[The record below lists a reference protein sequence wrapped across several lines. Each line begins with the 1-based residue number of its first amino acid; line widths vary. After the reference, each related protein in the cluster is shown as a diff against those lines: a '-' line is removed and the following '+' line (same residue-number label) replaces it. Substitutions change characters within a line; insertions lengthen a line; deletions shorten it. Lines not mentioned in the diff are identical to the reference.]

1 MIKTIP
7 LLPQRKNAETMKLQ
21 IIDTGYFYADGGAM
35 FGAIPKSAWSRRYP
49 SDETNGCVLAMR
61 SLVIKTDDGRIVLVD
76 NGAGNKH
83 LKQLS
88 YYRFFNL
95 VDLGTEL
102 RNRGIQPEEITDV
115 VLTHLHFDHCGYTTQ
130 KDESTGHLF
139 FSFPNANHW
148 VSRKQW
154 ENFLHPNALERDSYF
169 IENMQAVADANS
181 LRLLDADTSICPTIE
196 LRLYDGHTPGQIVPY
211 IHTEDR
217 TFVFA
222 GDVIPLVASV
232 SPEWIS
238 AYDTYPITSYNEKLR
253 MLAEAS
259 RKGQALIYCHDAY
272 IRCTTV
278 KRVNTYYKKD
288 KEIPLKKT
296 FLFP

>member
-95 VDLGTEL
+95 IDLGTEL
-102 RNRGIQPEEITDV
+102 RNRGIQPEEITG
-115 VLTHLHFDHCGYTTQ
+115 LAASNGRI
-130 KDESTGHLF
+130 
-139 FSFPNANHW
+139 SFI
-148 VSRKQW
+148 R
-154 ENFLHPNALERDSYF
+154 
-169 IENMQAVADANS
+169 
-181 LRLLDADTSICPTIE
+181 
-196 LRLYDGHTPGQIVPY
+196 TPW
-211 IHTEDR
+211 R
-217 TFVFA
+217 
-222 GDVIPLVASV
+222 
-232 SPEWIS
+232 
-238 AYDTYPITSYNEKLR
+238 
-253 MLAEAS
+253 
-259 RKGQALIYCHDAY
+259 
-272 IRCTTV
+272 
-278 KRVNTYYKKD
+278 
-288 KEIPLKKT
+288 EIPISSRICKPSQTLI
-296 FLFP
+296 PYGC

>member
-139 FSFPNANHW
+139 LSFPNANHW

-154 ENFLHPNALERDSYF
+154 ENFLHPNALEKDSYF

-232 SPEWIS
+232 SPLTTRIRSRHTTRNCACLPKPPKKGKRSSTAMTLTS
-238 AYDTYPITSYNEKLR
+238 AAQP
-253 MLAEAS
+253 
-259 RKGQALIYCHDAY
+259 
-272 IRCTTV
+272 
-278 KRVNTYYKKD
+278 
-288 KEIPLKKT
+288 
-296 FLFP
+296 

>member
-139 FSFPNANHW
+139 LSFPNANHW

-154 ENFLHPNALERDSYF
+154 ENFLQPHPLERDSYF
-169 IENMQAVADANS
+169 HENLLLVRDLGLLQLVNS
-181 LRLLDADTSICPTIE
+181 DTVVCRDVN
-196 LRLYDGHTPGQIVPY
+196 LRLYGGHTTGQLVPY
-211 IHTEDR
+211 INMPDQ

-238 AYDTYPITSYNEKLR
+238 AYDVSPLVSYNEKIR
-253 MLAEAS
+253 MLEEAVIKKQ
-259 RKGQALIYCHDAY
+259 RIIYCHDAY
-272 IRCTTV
+272 VESSEI
-278 KRVNTYYKKD
+278 KKFNSFYKAINITGR
-288 KEIPLKKT
+288 EENA
-296 FLFP
+296 

>member
-1 MIKTIP
+1 
-7 LLPQRKNAETMKLQ
+7 MKLQ

-115 VLTHLHFDHCGYTTQ
+115 VLT
-130 KDESTGHLF
+130 
-139 FSFPNANHW
+139 
-148 VSRKQW
+148 QW
-154 ENFLHPNALERDSYF
+154 FAFGNERNKCPVDSP
-169 IENMQAVADANS
+169 I
-181 LRLLDADTSICPTIE
+181 SISI
-196 LRLYDGHTPGQIVPY
+196 I
-211 IHTEDR
+211 
-217 TFVFA
+217 A
-222 GDVIPLVASV
+222 VIPRKRMNLPDIYFSHSQTRTTGLAASNGR
-232 SPEWIS
+232 IS
-238 AYDTYPITSYNEKLR
+238 FIRTLWREIPISSRICKPSR
-253 MLAEAS
+253 ML
-259 RKGQALIYCHDAY
+259 
-272 IRCTTV
+272 
-278 KRVNTYYKKD
+278 
-288 KEIPLKKT
+288 IPYGC
-296 FLFP
+296 

>member
-35 FGAIPKSAWSRRYP
+35 FGAIPQSAWSRRYP

-102 RNRGIQPEEITDV
+102 RNRG
-115 VLTHLHFDHCGYTTQ
+115 
-130 KDESTGHLF
+130 
-139 FSFPNANHW
+139 
-148 VSRKQW
+148 SRM
-154 ENFLHPNALERDSYF
+154 LSSP
-169 IENMQAVADANS
+169 I
-181 LRLLDADTSICPTIE
+181 SISI
-196 LRLYDGHTPGQIVPY
+196 I
-211 IHTEDR
+211 
-217 TFVFA
+217 A
-222 GDVIPLVASV
+222 VIPRKRMNLPDIYFSHSQMRTTGLAASNGR
-232 SPEWIS
+232 IS
-238 AYDTYPITSYNEKLR
+238 FIRTPWRKIPILSRICKPSR
-253 MLAEAS
+253 ML
-259 RKGQALIYCHDAY
+259 
-272 IRCTTV
+272 
-278 KRVNTYYKKD
+278 
-288 KEIPLKKT
+288 IPYGY
-296 FLFP
+296 

>member
-139 FSFPNANHW
+139 LSFPNANHW

-154 ENFLHPNALERDSYF
+154 RKIPILSR
-169 IENMQAVADANS
+169 
-181 LRLLDADTSICPTIE
+181 ICKP
-196 LRLYDGHTPGQIVPY
+196 
-211 IHTEDR
+211 
-217 TFVFA
+217 
-222 GDVIPLVASV
+222 S
-232 SPEWIS
+232 
-238 AYDTYPITSYNEKLR
+238 R
-253 MLAEAS
+253 ML
-259 RKGQALIYCHDAY
+259 
-272 IRCTTV
+272 
-278 KRVNTYYKKD
+278 
-288 KEIPLKKT
+288 IPYGC
-296 FLFP
+296 

>member
-102 RNRGIQPEEITDV
+102 RNRMLSSPI
-115 VLTHLHFDHCGYTTQ
+115 
-130 KDESTGHLF
+130 
-139 FSFPNANHW
+139 
-148 VSRKQW
+148 
-154 ENFLHPNALERDSYF
+154 
-169 IENMQAVADANS
+169 
-181 LRLLDADTSICPTIE
+181 SISI
-196 LRLYDGHTPGQIVPY
+196 I
-211 IHTEDR
+211 
-217 TFVFA
+217 A
-222 GDVIPLVASV
+222 VIPRKRMNLPDIYFSHSQTRTTGLAASNGR
-232 SPEWIS
+232 IS
-238 AYDTYPITSYNEKLR
+238 FIRTPWRKIPILSRICKPSR
-253 MLAEAS
+253 ML
-259 RKGQALIYCHDAY
+259 
-272 IRCTTV
+272 
-278 KRVNTYYKKD
+278 
-288 KEIPLKKT
+288 IPYGC
-296 FLFP
+296 

>member
-102 RNRGIQPEEITDV
+102 RNRGLQPEEITDV
-115 VLTHLHFDHCGYTTQ
+115 VLTGLAASNGRI
-130 KDESTGHLF
+130 
-139 FSFPNANHW
+139 SFIRTPW
-148 VSRKQW
+148 RKIPILSR
-154 ENFLHPNALERDSYF
+154 
-169 IENMQAVADANS
+169 
-181 LRLLDADTSICPTIE
+181 ICKP
-196 LRLYDGHTPGQIVPY
+196 
-211 IHTEDR
+211 
-217 TFVFA
+217 
-222 GDVIPLVASV
+222 S
-232 SPEWIS
+232 
-238 AYDTYPITSYNEKLR
+238 R
-253 MLAEAS
+253 ML
-259 RKGQALIYCHDAY
+259 
-272 IRCTTV
+272 
-278 KRVNTYYKKD
+278 
-288 KEIPLKKT
+288 IPYGC
-296 FLFP
+296 

>member
-95 VDLGTEL
+95 IDLGTEL
-102 RNRGIQPEEITDV
+102 RN
-115 VLTHLHFDHCGYTTQ
+115 
-130 KDESTGHLF
+130 
-139 FSFPNANHW
+139 
-148 VSRKQW
+148 
-154 ENFLHPNALERDSYF
+154 
-169 IENMQAVADANS
+169 
-181 LRLLDADTSICPTIE
+181 
-196 LRLYDGHTPGQIVPY
+196 
-211 IHTEDR
+211 
-217 TFVFA
+217 
-222 GDVIPLVASV
+222 IPKC
-232 SPEWIS
+232 E
-238 AYDTYPITSYNEKLR
+238 
-253 MLAEAS
+253 
-259 RKGQALIYCHDAY
+259 
-272 IRCTTV
+272 
-278 KRVNTYYKKD
+278 
-288 KEIPLKKT
+288 PLG
-296 FLFP
+296 

>member
-115 VLTHLHFDHCGYTTQ
+115 VLTHL
-130 KDESTGHLF
+130 
-139 FSFPNANHW
+139 
-148 VSRKQW
+148 
-154 ENFLHPNALERDSYF
+154 
-169 IENMQAVADANS
+169 I
-181 LRLLDADTSICPTIE
+181 SII
-196 LRLYDGHTPGQIVPY
+196 
-211 IHTEDR
+211 
-217 TFVFA
+217 A
-222 GDVIPLVASV
+222 VIPRKRMNLPDIYFSHSQMRTTGLAASNGR
-232 SPEWIS
+232 IS
-238 AYDTYPITSYNEKLR
+238 FIRTPWRKIPILSRICKPSR
-253 MLAEAS
+253 ML
-259 RKGQALIYCHDAY
+259 
-272 IRCTTV
+272 
-278 KRVNTYYKKD
+278 
-288 KEIPLKKT
+288 IPYGC
-296 FLFP
+296 

>member
-1 MIKTIP
+1 MCIRDREK
-7 LLPQRKNAETMKLQ
+7 
-21 IIDTGYFYADGGAM
+21 
-35 FGAIPKSAWSRRYP
+35 
-49 SDETNGCVLAMR
+49 
-61 SLVIKTDDGRIVLVD
+61 
-76 NGAGNKH
+76 
-83 LKQLS
+83 
-88 YYRFFNL
+88 
-95 VDLGTEL
+95 
-102 RNRGIQPEEITDV
+102 
-115 VLTHLHFDHCGYTTQ
+115 
-130 KDESTGHLF
+130 
-139 FSFPNANHW
+139 
-148 VSRKQW
+148 
-154 ENFLHPNALERDSYF
+154 DSYF

-238 AYDTYPITSYNEKLR
+238 AYDTYPVTSYNEKLR
-253 MLAEAS
+253 MLAEAAEK
-259 RKGQALIYCHDAY
+259 RQALIYCHDAY